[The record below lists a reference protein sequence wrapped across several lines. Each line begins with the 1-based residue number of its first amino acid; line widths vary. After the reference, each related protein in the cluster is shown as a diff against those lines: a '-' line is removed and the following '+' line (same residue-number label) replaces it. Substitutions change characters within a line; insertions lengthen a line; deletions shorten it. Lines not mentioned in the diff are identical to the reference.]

1 MNLYTI
7 VTNDAYELP
16 VLCDVRAKEAAEF
29 LKTTTNGIRKM
40 ICKPPKKT
48 KYKPIVSGKVV
59 HDPIKSR
66 VKYEMTHDRSRYYQ
80 KYYKE
85 NKEKYHQRYESR
97 KEKHEAINIV

>member
-29 LKTTTNGIRKM
+29 LKTTTNGVRKM

-48 KYKPIVSGKVV
+48 KYKPVITGRVR
-59 HDPIKSR
+59 HDSR
-66 VKYEMTHDRSRYYQ
+66 KYYRNYSQAHDRSEYFRKYYQ
-80 KYYKE
+80 AKKLNNQKKRE
-85 NKEKYHQRYESR
+85 EKSSEGS
-97 KEKHEAINIV
+97 NT